1 MASVSKDKSNGVLWK
16 DHLKDYFE
24 IIEDVGKN
32 VKTECVLCRPKKT
45 VLSTSKISPANLL
58 KHVEV
63 RTQLTFEFV
72 V

>member
-1 MASVSKDKSNGVLWK
+1 MANLDSKDKPSGICWQ
-16 DHLKDYFE
+16 DQLKDYFE
-24 IIEDVGKN
+24 IIEEVGKN

-63 RTQLTFEFV
+63 RTGHEGDV
-72 V
+72 